1 MIALFFS
8 VKLKELRKEFGYKQ
22 QDLAQILNVSQQTI
36 AKWESGKAEPSIST
50 LTKLSKVFNC
60 LVDELIVDEEL
71 ARETP
76 LTQNTEYISTA
87 INKFLYCCGEY
98 IHGEYSRYTLHY
110 FEVTLTALSD
120 IIKIIPQSQLTY
132 LFFHISN
139 IVREIDYYICEIKLQ
154 KHNSTEP
161 SNPEY
166 KLLYCAIKEIQEIID
181 LLT

>member
-1 MIALFFS
+1 MFFS

-36 AKWESGKAEPSIST
+36 AKWESGKAEPGIST
-50 LTKLSKVFNC
+50 LIKLSKVFNC
-60 LVDELIVDEEL
+60 LVDDLIVDEEL
-71 ARETP
+71 TKETP

-87 INKFLYCCGEY
+87 IDKFRYCCGEY
-98 IHGEYSRYTLHY
+98 IHGEYTYSTLQY
-110 FEVTLTALSD
+110 VELILTALSD
-120 IIKIIPQSQLTY
+120 IIKIIPQPQLAY
-132 LFFHISN
+132 FFLHISN
-139 IVREIDYYICEIKLQ
+139 LVREIDHYVCEIKLQ
-154 KHNSTEP
+154 KYNSTEL